1 MVIVVR
7 AGISLSRVGLAR
19 AGLGLLAL
27 LRLAALLLDAG
38 LRLRR
43 PRLPLLLLD
52 AGLLLRGSRLTLLDP
67 GLRLHPHLP
76 VLALVADLRLGC
88 RRSALNL
95 GLRPILPLLHPS
107 LLLLIAL
114 VAHRL
119 LDAGRLAPR
128 L

>member
-43 PRLPLLLLD
+43 P
-52 AGLLLRGSRLTLLDP
+52 RLTLLDP